1 MTEGDFAPSLT
12 PMRLQDKIAIIT
24 GAATALPG
32 QIRGIGGAAAR
43 AFAREGATV
52 YLADINDEMGEC
64 AAAGIRE
71 AGGLARYVHLD
82 VTEEALWR
90 TVIDSIV
97 RAEGALDVL
106 VNNAGTGRAFHG
118 EYSDPDGPQS
128 AEEALKV
135 EFTTVEGLERE
146 LGVHVRGAM
155 LGMKYAVPEMRKRGG
170 GSIVNVSSIHGIVGV
185 DTITSYATAK
195 AAMRHMSKTVAVQYA
210 SENIRVN
217 SVHPGYTR
225 TPLARPLFTDPELYA
240 DRTSQIPLGRF
251 AESEEIAEGILFLA
265 SDESSYITGAEL
277 VIDGGHN
284 AQ

>member
-1 MTEGDFAPSLT
+1 
-12 PMRLQDKIAIIT
+12 MRLQGKIAVIT
-24 GAATALPG
+24 GAATGLTG
-32 QIRGIGGAAAR
+32 QVRGIGGAAAW

-52 YLADINDEMGEC
+52 YLADINDEMGER
-64 AAAGIRE
+64 AAAEIRE
-71 AGGLARYVHLD
+71 AGGAARYVHLD
-82 VTEEALWR
+82 VGDEALWHAA
-90 TVIDSIV
+90 ISSIA

-106 VNNAGTGRAFHG
+106 VNSAGTGRRFDG
-118 EYSDPDGPQS
+118 DYSDADGPQS

-135 EFTTVEGLERE
+135 EFTAVEGLERE
-146 LGVHVRGAM
+146 LRVHVRGAM
-155 LGMKYAVPEMRKRGG
+155 LGMKYAIPEMRRRGG

-185 DTITSYATAK
+185 GTITAYATAK

-210 SENIRVN
+210 GENIRVN
-217 SVHPGYTR
+217 SVHPGYTK

-240 DRTSQIPLGRF
+240 DRISQIPLGRF
-251 AESEEIAEGILFLA
+251 AESGEIAEGILFLA

>member
-1 MTEGDFAPSLT
+1 
-12 PMRLQDKIAIIT
+12 MRLQDKIAIIT
-24 GAATALPG
+24 GAATGLTG
-32 QIRGIGGAAAR
+32 EIRGIGGATAW

-52 YLADINDEMGEC
+52 YLADINDEMGER
-64 AAAGIRE
+64 AAAEIRQ
-71 AGGLARYVHLD
+71 AGGSARYVHLD
-82 VTEEALWR
+82 VTNEVLWHA
-90 TVIDSIV
+90 VIDSIA

-118 EYSDPDGPQS
+118 DHSDPHGPRN

-155 LGMKYAVPEMRKRGG
+155 LGMKYAIPEMRKRGG

-185 DTITSYATAK
+185 DTITAYATAK
-195 AAMRHMSKTVAVQYA
+195 AAMRHMSKTVAIQYA

-240 DRTSQIPLGRF
+240 DRISQIPLGRF
-251 AESEEIAEGILFLA
+251 AESDEIAESILFLA